1 MKASWLTAKGPAL
14 VLMTNLQVA
23 SKQGL
28 ATMKALNFSC
38 LQFDGANAIILLL
51 ALMKLT

>member
-1 MKASWLTAKGPAL
+1 MPASWLTAKGPAL

-28 ATMKALNFSC
+28 ATMKAIDFSF
-38 LQFDGANAIILLL
+38 LQSDGANASDLLL
-51 ALMKLT
+51 ALMTLT